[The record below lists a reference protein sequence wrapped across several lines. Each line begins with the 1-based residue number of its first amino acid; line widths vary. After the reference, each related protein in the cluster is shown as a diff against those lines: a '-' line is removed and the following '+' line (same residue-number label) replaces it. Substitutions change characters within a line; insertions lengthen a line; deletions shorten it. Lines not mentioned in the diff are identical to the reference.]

1 MPQPRSARRTRGNSS
16 GRARAPERGHEAGE
30 DFRRLR
36 DSRGRPGLRGPS
48 EDPAICSRPAA
59 SCRAVRAGR
68 AGKEVRG
75 LSVSSGS
82 PRGATEWTSNWDP
95 RRAHGRGSSSG
106 SMGPPRR
113 AARGSEPPP
122 IVSSCAHLTRF
133 PFLAATSEHEVV
145 STPAHARLV
154 PNPWRERGYGGPP
167 RGPTRPISFHRTM
180 PGYAPTPV
188 VAMPELAVTG
198 QVAGVAWKN
207 EQARAAAHVRGHWY
221 CPDTVGAGAADEERT
236 FASDVM
242 AGYGTLF
249 EEFFDQILRPPDLL
263 FVQAGV
269 GGLSAAAVSSL
280 RRISATARVVVVE
293 PEGSNSIALSF
304 ASGAPVSVPDTP
316 TVMACLRCQSAS
328 FVAWPILLA
337 GIDAAMV
344 VTDAE
349 AAAAVRELAR
359 RGVIA
364 GASGAAGLA
373 GALVASADGML
384 RARLGI
390 SADSQVA
397 VVNTEGATDPASYAA
412 ILAG

>member
-1 MPQPRSARRTRGNSS
+1 
-16 GRARAPERGHEAGE
+16 
-30 DFRRLR
+30 
-36 DSRGRPGLRGPS
+36 
-48 EDPAICSRPAA
+48 
-59 SCRAVRAGR
+59 
-68 AGKEVRG
+68 
-75 LSVSSGS
+75 
-82 PRGATEWTSNWDP
+82 
-95 RRAHGRGSSSG
+95 
-106 SMGPPRR
+106 
-113 AARGSEPPP
+113 
-122 IVSSCAHLTRF
+122 
-133 PFLAATSEHEVV
+133 
-145 STPAHARLV
+145 
-154 PNPWRERGYGGPP
+154 
-167 RGPTRPISFHRTM
+167 M

-188 VAMPELAVTG
+188 VAMPELAGTG
-198 QVAGVAWKN
+198 QVAGIAVKN
-207 EQARAAAHVRGHWY
+207 EQERLGLPSFKLLGSSWALHERVKAAAGLSPDALIAFPDLSRIARGLGPPTLCTASDGNHGRAVAALAETLGCRCVIVLPADSAASRIDSIKGHGAIVELVDGSYDDAVATARAAAHARGHWY
-221 CPDTVGAGAADEERT
+221 CPDTVGAEAADEERT

-249 EEFFDQILRPPDLL
+249 EEFFDQIFRPPDLL

-269 GGLSAAAVSSL
+269 GGLSAAAASSL

-293 PEGSNSIALSF
+293 PEGSNAIALSF

-344 VTDAE
+344 VTDEE
-349 AAAAVRELAR
+349 AANAVRELAR

-390 SADSQVA
+390 TADSQVA

>member
-1 MPQPRSARRTRGNSS
+1 MMRVA
-16 GRARAPERGHEAGE
+16 ALAEALGCGCVVV
-30 DFRRLR
+30 LPA
-36 DSRGRPGLRGPS
+36 DS
-48 EDPAICSRPAA
+48 AA
-59 SCRAVRAGR
+59 SRIDSIKGHGAIVELVDGSYDDAV
-68 AGKEVRG
+68 
-75 LSVSSGS
+75 
-82 PRGATEWTSNWDP
+82 
-95 RRAHGRGSSSG
+95 
-106 SMGPPRR
+106 
-113 AARGSEPPP
+113 AA
-122 IVSSCAHLTRF
+122 
-133 PFLAATSEHEVV
+133 
-145 STPAHARLV
+145 
-154 PNPWRERGYGGPP
+154 
-167 RGPTRPISFHRTM
+167 
-180 PGYAPTPV
+180 
-188 VAMPELAVTG
+188 
-198 QVAGVAWKN
+198 
-207 EQARAAAHVRGHWY
+207 ARAAAHARGHWY
-221 CPDTVGAGAADEERT
+221 CPDTVGAEAADEERT

-249 EEFFDQILRPPDLL
+249 EEFFDQIFRPPDLL

-269 GGLSAAAVSSL
+269 GGLSAAAASSL

-390 SADSQVA
+390 TADSQVA

>member
-1 MPQPRSARRTRGNSS
+1 MDGSYDDAV
-16 GRARAPERGHEAGE
+16 
-30 DFRRLR
+30 
-36 DSRGRPGLRGPS
+36 
-48 EDPAICSRPAA
+48 AA
-59 SCRAVRAGR
+59 
-68 AGKEVRG
+68 
-75 LSVSSGS
+75 
-82 PRGATEWTSNWDP
+82 
-95 RRAHGRGSSSG
+95 
-106 SMGPPRR
+106 
-113 AARGSEPPP
+113 
-122 IVSSCAHLTRF
+122 
-133 PFLAATSEHEVV
+133 
-145 STPAHARLV
+145 
-154 PNPWRERGYGGPP
+154 
-167 RGPTRPISFHRTM
+167 
-180 PGYAPTPV
+180 
-188 VAMPELAVTG
+188 
-198 QVAGVAWKN
+198 
-207 EQARAAAHVRGHWY
+207 ARAAAHARGHWY
-221 CPDTVGAGAADEERT
+221 CPDTVGAEAADEERT

-249 EEFFDQILRPPDLL
+249 EEFFDQIFRPPDLL

-269 GGLSAAAVSSL
+269 GGLSAAAASSL

-293 PEGSNSIALSF
+293 PEGSNAIALSF

-364 GASGAAGLA
+364 GAAGAAGLA

-390 SADSQVA
+390 TADSQVA